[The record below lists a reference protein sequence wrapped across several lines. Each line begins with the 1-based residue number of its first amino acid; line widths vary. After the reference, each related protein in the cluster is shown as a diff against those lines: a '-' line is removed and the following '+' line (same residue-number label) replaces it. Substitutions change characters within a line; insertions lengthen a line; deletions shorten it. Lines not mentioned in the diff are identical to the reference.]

1 MNQQNPKPPKLFL
14 RFFRWFCHPRM
25 LDYIEGDLIEVYER
39 NFHTLGKRKADWRF
53 IKDVLLLF
61 RPGIIRPRKPY
72 QYVNNYGMYK
82 SYFKIGWRNL
92 MKDKVFSL
100 INVSGLT
107 LGITVCLMIFIYV
120 ANELNVDRFH
130 TQSSNIYRVKRGFS
144 IDGKQSSVAY
154 LSGMYGPALLNDF
167 GGEIERAVRVKPTD
181 GLVTIGT
188 KSFQEKKI
196 VAVDEDFFSLFSF
209 SLLRGDAS
217 EVLKFPESVVLSETT
232 AKKYFGSIDDAMDQV
247 IELNQRLS
255 LKVTGIVADT
265 GSSSHLEFDLV
276 LPLVNYKNEESMNYW
291 ISNSLYTYVLLD
303 PKVDKSQL
311 EDRLDQFMDKYMG
324 AELKK
329 YGFNWE
335 LSLMPLDE
343 VYFDNSPDGAR
354 HGDKTTVYIFIFIA
368 ALILLIGCINFMNL
382 STIRGAER
390 SKEVGLRKVMGAQR
404 SNLIGQF
411 IGESVLIT
419 CISCVISIGLLML
432 SMPWYNKLLDY
443 SLTVSWQYLPIYL
456 FLFGI
461 IVVVGLLAGSY
472 PAFFLSAFSPVQAL
486 KGKLKL
492 GSGGAVFRQS
502 LVVIQFSISVFLIVG
517 ITIISKQMRYVKN
530 KELGYDSGQTLVV
543 AIDNAEIYKN
553 LSQFKSLLQNETS
566 ISSVSAMS
574 GEPGGFF
581 DSQMFEVEGLDEKWN
596 ARTEY
601 ADFDYV
607 ATLGLKMVAGRDFS
621 PGLAS
626 DSLEAVLINRTA
638 ASKLGWTPEQAL
650 DKWIKNTVR
659 DQTKRRIIGVVED
672 FNFQSLKST
681 IEPLVIS
688 PSEDWRTVLIK
699 ATPGNL
705 ATTIATVEQTYSK
718 VAAAYPLEF
727 RFLDQQFD
735 RLYKSNLRQQTIL
748 TIFAN
753 VAILVACLGLFGL
766 ASFTAKKRFKEIGV
780 RKVLGSSVQSIVVL
794 ISKDLLKPVCIAIV
808 IGLPVGYFAM
818 RNWLEN
824 FAYQTN
830 LDWWVFALAA
840 LTTLGIALITVC
852 YQAITSATTNPVRSL
867 QSE

>member
-1 MNQQNPKPPKLFL
+1 M
-14 RFFRWFCHPRM
+14 R
-25 LDYIEGDLIEVYER
+25 DYIEGDLLEVYDRRVKES
-39 NFHTLGKRKADWRF
+39 GKRKADWKF
-53 IKDVLLLF
+53 ILDVLLLF
-61 RPGIIRPRKPY
+61 RPGIIRPKKTY
-72 QYVNNYGMYK
+72 QNLNTYGMYK

-107 LGITVCLMIFIYV
+107 LGITVCLMIFIFV
-120 ANELNVDRFH
+120 ADEFSVDRFH
-130 TQSSNIYRVKRGFS
+130 SQGDNIYRVKRAFS
-144 IDGKQSSVAY
+144 IEGKQSSVAY

-167 GGEIERAVRVKPTD
+167 GGEIERAVRVKPMD
-181 GLVTIGT
+181 GLVTIET

-209 SLLRGDAS
+209 PLLRGNAGD
-217 EVLKFPESVVLSETT
+217 VLKYPESVVLTESS
-232 AKKYFGSIDDAMDQV
+232 AKRYFGSIDNAMDQV

-255 LKVTGIVADT
+255 LKVTGIVADV

-276 LPLVNYKNEESMNYW
+276 LPLSNYKDEESMNYW
-291 ISNSLYTYVLLD
+291 ISNSLYTYVLLA
-303 PKVDKSQL
+303 PQVDKSQL
-311 EDRLDQFMDKYMG
+311 EGQLVQFMDKYLG

-329 YGFNWE
+329 FGFNWE
-335 LSLMPLDE
+335 LSLMPLEE
-343 VYFDNSPDGAR
+343 VYFDSSPDGAR
-354 HGDKTTVYIFIFIA
+354 HGDKTTVFIFVFIA
-368 ALILLIGCINFMNL
+368 ALILMIGCINFMNL
-382 STIRGAER
+382 STIRGADR

-419 CISCVISIGLLML
+419 GISCILSIGLLML
-432 SMPWYNKLLDY
+432 FMPWYNNLLGY
-443 SLTVSWQYLPIYL
+443 TLTVSLHSFHVYV
-456 FLFGI
+456 FLLSI

-492 GSGGAVFRQS
+492 GNGGAVFRQA
-502 LVVIQFSISVFLIVG
+502 LVVIQFSVSVFLIVG
-517 ITIISKQMRYVKN
+517 TTIIAKQMRYVKN
-530 KELGYDSGQTLVV
+530 KELGYDAEQTLVV
-543 AIDNAEIYKN
+543 AIDNADIYKN
-553 LSQFKSLLQNETS
+553 LSQFKSLLQKESS
-566 ISSVSAMS
+566 IQSVSVMS

-581 DSQMFEVEGLDEKWN
+581 DGQMFEVEGLDEKWN
-596 ARTEY
+596 ARTQY

-607 ATLGLKMVAGRDFS
+607 STLGLKLIAGRDFS

-672 FNFQSLKST
+672 FNFQSLMST
-681 IEPLVIS
+681 IEALVIS
-688 PSEDWRTVLIK
+688 PNEDWRTILIK
-699 ATPGNL
+699 ASPGSL
-705 ATTIATVEQTYSK
+705 SATIATVEQAYAR
-718 VAAAYPLEF
+718 VAPAYPLEYH
-727 RFLDQQFD
+727 FLDQQFD
-735 RLYKSNLRQQTIL
+735 RLYKSNLRQQTVL

-766 ASFTAKKRFKEIGV
+766 ASFTTKMRFKEIGV

-794 ISKDLLKPVCIAIV
+794 LSKDLLKPVCIAVV
-808 IGLPVGYFAM
+808 IGLPVGHYAM
-818 RNWLEN
+818 RTWLEN
-824 FAYQTN
+824 FAYQTT

-840 LTTLGIALITVC
+840 VSTLGIALLTVC
-852 YQAITSATTNPVRSL
+852 YQAVKSATANPVRSL
-867 QSE
+867 RPE